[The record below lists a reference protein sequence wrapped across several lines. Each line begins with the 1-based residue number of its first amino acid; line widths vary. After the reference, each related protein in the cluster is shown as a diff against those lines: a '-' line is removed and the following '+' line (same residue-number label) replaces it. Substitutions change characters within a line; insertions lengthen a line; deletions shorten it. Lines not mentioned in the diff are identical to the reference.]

1 MYDIFCL
8 LFKVAFIV
16 MSGSCGFLNTPV
28 HACNNCLLCNWLEQ
42 SVQSCKGMHGVGAGD
57 LYLAAMDAIYA
68 VNPNVLFFIEGTG
81 QSGLADNWGDG
92 LCTDAS
98 TISSY
103 GISDPNP
110 FFTTLMGKAYLAQVC
125 ICLFPLPAVSYYCSC
140 IVFCL
145 PMCQPSNLQ
154 GANTAWVKHR
164 CVTFAYCLLNALLCN
179 LLLIVTST
187 FA

>member
-1 MYDIFCL
+1 MYDIFGM
-8 LFKVAFIV
+8 LFELSFTS
-16 MSGSCGFLNTPV
+16 MSGSSGFLNMPV
-28 HACNNCLLCNWLEQ
+28 HACHFHLLCNWLEQ
-42 SVQSCKGMHGVGAGD
+42 SVQSCKATHGVGAGD

-125 ICLFPLPAVSYYCSC
+125 ICLFFIAC
-140 IVFCL
+140 
-145 PMCQPSNLQ
+145 
-154 GANTAWVKHR
+154 
-164 CVTFAYCLLNALLCN
+164 CV
-179 LLLIVTST
+179 LLLFMHPVLST
-187 FA
+187 NVPT

>member
-1 MYDIFCL
+1 M
-8 LFKVAFIV
+8 
-16 MSGSCGFLNTPV
+16 PV
-28 HACNNCLLCNWLEQ
+28 HACHFHWQGKRLKQNAE
-42 SVQSCKGMHGVGAGD
+42 SVNAMHNIGAGD

-110 FFTTLMGKAYLAQVC
+110 FFTTLMGKQYLDQVS
-125 ICLFPLPAVSYYCSC
+125 ICLSF
-140 IVFCL
+140 
-145 PMCQPSNLQ
+145 
-154 GANTAWVKHR
+154 H
-164 CVTFAYCLLNALLCN
+164 
-179 LLLIVTST
+179 
-187 FA
+187 

>member
-1 MYDIFCL
+1 MMLFTACCWQHPKLLLWSVLKSALKLHMYNIFCM
-8 LFKVAFIV
+8 LFELPFIL
-16 MSGSCGFLNTPV
+16 MSGSCGFLNMAV
-28 HACNNCLLCNWLEQ
+28 HACHFHLLCNWLEQ
-42 SVQSCKGMHGVGAGD
+42 SVQSCKAMHGVGAGD

-110 FFTTLMGKAYLAQVC
+110 FFTTLMGKQYLDQAC
-125 ICLFPLPAVSYYCSC
+125 ICLFFMYC
-140 IVFCL
+140 
-145 PMCQPSNLQ
+145 
-154 GANTAWVKHR
+154 
-164 CVTFAYCLLNALLCN
+164 
-179 LLLIVTST
+179 
-187 FA
+187 

>member
-1 MYDIFCL
+1 MLFTPCYWQHPKHLLWSVLNLHMHKIFGTFGL
-8 LFKVAFIV
+8 AIHFNVRQLW
-16 MSGSCGFLNTPV
+16 MPL
-28 HACNNCLLCNWLEQ
+28 HACHFHLLCNWHEQ
-42 SVQSCKGMHGVGAGD
+42 SVHGCKRIHGVGAGD

-110 FFTTLMGKAYLAQVC
+110 FFTTLMGKQYLDQVC
-125 ICLFPLPAVSYYCSC
+125 ICLLLMYC
-140 IVFCL
+140 
-145 PMCQPSNLQ
+145 
-154 GANTAWVKHR
+154 
-164 CVTFAYCLLNALLCN
+164 
-179 LLLIVTST
+179 
-187 FA
+187 

>member
-1 MYDIFCL
+1 
-8 LFKVAFIV
+8 
-16 MSGSCGFLNTPV
+16 
-28 HACNNCLLCNWLEQ
+28 
-42 SVQSCKGMHGVGAGD
+42 MHGVGAGD

-110 FFTTLMGKAYLAQVC
+110 FFTTLMGKQYLDQAC
-125 ICLFPLPAVSYYCSC
+125 ICLLLMLYLTAFHATCFVYQCVNLS
-140 IVFCL
+140 FCK
-145 PMCQPSNLQ
+145 
-154 GANTAWVKHR
+154 V
-164 CVTFAYCLLNALLCN
+164 
-179 LLLIVTST
+179 
-187 FA
+187 

>member
-1 MYDIFCL
+1 MTSSVYYS
-8 LFKVAFIV
+8 
-16 MSGSCGFLNTPV
+16 SGVHCDVRQLWLPNTPV
-28 HACNNCLLCNWLEQ
+28 HACNVCLLCNWLEQ

-81 QSGLADNWGDG
+81 QSGLANNWGDG

-125 ICLFPLPAVSYYCSC
+125 ICLFY
-140 IVFCL
+140 
-145 PMCQPSNLQ
+145 
-154 GANTAWVKHR
+154 H
-164 CVTFAYCLLNALLCN
+164 CLLCLSSPVHASCSVYQCASLSICKVQ
-179 LLLIVTST
+179 IKHG
-187 FA
+187 